1 MIRVVLA
8 LACALAVS
16 IPAAAIVGGA
26 RKVSIAEVPVVAV
39 LGKRSDGARRTRAVF
54 CSATPIA
61 RDIVLTA
68 AHCVWP
74 DAQVGIVPTPAAR
87 PIPVAAIAWHP
98 QFSTSAYERHRAT
111 ADVALLK
118 LSAPLPDAIATVAL
132 GEPGEI
138 AAVGDRL
145 MIAGVGSTVSGA
157 DEFDGLARAAT
168 LVVTGRPGNLQIRL
182 VDPRTRGERAGL
194 GGCSGDS
201 GGPAL
206 RETNGR
212 LRVIGVV
219 SWTTAPGDEEG
230 CGGLT
235 GITPLSLYRPWIVE
249 QLAKWGAGAR
259 KTQ

>member
-1 MIRVVLA
+1 MISRTVLA
-8 LACALAVS
+8 LICSLSIS
-16 IPAAAIVGGA
+16 IPAAAIVGGG
-26 RKVSIAEVPVVAV
+26 RKVSVAEVPIVAV
-39 LGKRSDGARRTRAVF
+39 LGKRSDGTRRTRAVF

-61 RDIVLTA
+61 RDVVLTA

-74 DAQVGIVPTPAAR
+74 DAQVGIVPYPGARPTPASE
-87 PIPVAAIAWHP
+87 IAWHP
-98 QFSTSAYERHRAT
+98 QFSASAYERHRAT
-111 ADVALLK
+111 ADVALIK
-118 LSAPLPDAIATVAL
+118 LPLNLPGDITPVAL

-157 DEFDGLARAAT
+157 DEFDGYARAAT

-182 VDPRTRGERAGL
+182 VDPATRGERPGL

-206 RETNGR
+206 RQTNGK
-212 LRVIGVV
+212 LRVIGVI
-219 SWTTAPGDEEG
+219 SWTTAPADEEG

-235 GITPLSLYRPWIVE
+235 GITPLSLYRLWIVE

-259 KTQ
+259 

>member
-8 LACALAVS
+8 LSCTVAVAS
-16 IPAAAIVGGA
+16 PAAAIVGGG
-26 RKVSIAEVPVVAV
+26 RKVSVAEVPVVAV
-39 LGKRSDGARRTRAVF
+39 LGKRSDGAHRTRAVF
-54 CSATPIA
+54 CTATPLA

-74 DAQVGIVPTPAAR
+74 DAQVGIVPYPGARPTPASK
-87 PIPVAAIAWHP
+87 IAWHP
-98 QFSTSAYERHRAT
+98 QFSASAYERHRAT

-118 LSAPLPDAIATVAL
+118 LSAPLPETISPVAL

-157 DEFDGLARAAT
+157 DEFDGLLRAAT

-182 VDPRTRGERAGL
+182 VDPRTRGERPGL

-206 RETNGR
+206 RNAGGGR
-212 LRVIGVV
+212 LRVIGVI

-235 GITPLSLYRPWIVE
+235 GITPLSLYRPWIME
-249 QLAKWGAGAR
+249 QLANWGVGVR
-259 KTQ
+259 